1 MVLRSIAC
9 PAWPKFAAPPQEV
22 QKATAGEF
30 PVTAVAEIQAAGLRS
45 NSSRTRPALDG

>member
-1 MVLRSIAC
+1 MVLRSGLSGLAEVRS
-9 PAWPKFAAPPQEV
+9 PPQEV

-30 PVTAVAEIQAAGLRS
+30 PVTAVAEIQAAGPRS